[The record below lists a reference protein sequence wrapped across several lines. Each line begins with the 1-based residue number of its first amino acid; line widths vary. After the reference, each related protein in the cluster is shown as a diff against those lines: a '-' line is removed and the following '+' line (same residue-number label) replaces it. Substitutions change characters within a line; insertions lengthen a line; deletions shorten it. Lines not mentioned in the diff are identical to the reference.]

1 MAFRS
6 FFQNVCAVRCHKTE
20 LSAFTKSR
28 QEGAA
33 VEHSEFSALYRRW
46 YRPMLL
52 YARSLTGDLATA
64 EDLVQNA
71 FAKALLSYRAGG
83 SVRAWL
89 ATVLRNE
96 FLSQK
101 KREKMYAVPLQEAEV
116 AAVPGS
122 DPLEGL
128 LVQEQQRRVYEAVLA
143 LPEAYRETIVQSAV
157 LGLSD
162 AEIAALRGISQE
174 SVRQLRHRARVR
186 LKRMLKEEEP

>member
-1 MAFRS
+1 M
-6 FFQNVCAVRCHKTE
+6 
-20 LSAFTKSR
+20 
-28 QEGAA
+28 
-33 VEHSEFSALYRRW
+33 EHSEFSALYRRW

-52 YARSLTGDLATA
+52 YARSLTGDLAAA

-101 KREKMYAVPLQEAEV
+101 RREKMYAVPLQEAEV

-186 LKRMLKEEEP
+186 LKRMLKAREP

>member
-1 MAFRS
+1 M
-6 FFQNVCAVRCHKTE
+6 
-20 LSAFTKSR
+20 
-28 QEGAA
+28 
-33 VEHSEFSALYRRW
+33 EHSEFSALYRRW

-101 KREKMYAVPLQEAEV
+101 KREKMYAVPLQEAEA

>member
-1 MAFRS
+1 M
-6 FFQNVCAVRCHKTE
+6 
-20 LSAFTKSR
+20 
-28 QEGAA
+28 
-33 VEHSEFSALYRRW
+33 EHSEFSALYRRW

-52 YARSLTGDLATA
+52 YARSLTGDLAAA

-101 KREKMYAVPLQEAEV
+101 RREKMYAVPLQEAEV

>member
-1 MAFRS
+1 M
-6 FFQNVCAVRCHKTE
+6 
-20 LSAFTKSR
+20 
-28 QEGAA
+28 
-33 VEHSEFSALYRRW
+33 EHSEFSALYRRW

-52 YARSLTGDLATA
+52 YTRSLTGDLAAA

>member
-1 MAFRS
+1 M
-6 FFQNVCAVRCHKTE
+6 
-20 LSAFTKSR
+20 
-28 QEGAA
+28 
-33 VEHSEFSALYRRW
+33 EHSEFSALYRHW

-52 YARSLTGDLATA
+52 YARSLTGDLAAA

-101 KREKMYAVPLQEAEV
+101 RREKMYAVPLQEAEV

-128 LVQEQQRRVYEAVLA
+128 LVQEQQRQVYEAVLA

>member
-1 MAFRS
+1 M
-6 FFQNVCAVRCHKTE
+6 
-20 LSAFTKSR
+20 
-28 QEGAA
+28 
-33 VEHSEFSALYRRW
+33 EHSEFSALYRRW

-52 YARSLTGDLATA
+52 YARSLTGDLAAA

-101 KREKMYAVPLQEAEV
+101 RRDKMYAVPLQEAEV

-128 LVQEQQRRVYEAVLA
+128 LVQEQQRQVYEAVLA

>member
-1 MAFRS
+1 M
-6 FFQNVCAVRCHKTE
+6 
-20 LSAFTKSR
+20 
-28 QEGAA
+28 
-33 VEHSEFSALYRRW
+33 EHSEFSALYRRW

-52 YARSLTGDLATA
+52 YARSLTGDLAAA

-101 KREKMYAVPLQEAEV
+101 RREKMYAVPLQEAEV

-128 LVQEQQRRVYEAVLA
+128 LVQEQQRQVYEAVLA

-157 LGLSD
+157 LGLS
-162 AEIAALRGISQE
+162 QE

>member
-1 MAFRS
+1 M
-6 FFQNVCAVRCHKTE
+6 
-20 LSAFTKSR
+20 
-28 QEGAA
+28 
-33 VEHSEFSALYRRW
+33 EHSEFSALYRRW

-186 LKRMLKEEEP
+186 LKRMLKGEEP

>member
-1 MAFRS
+1 M
-6 FFQNVCAVRCHKTE
+6 
-20 LSAFTKSR
+20 
-28 QEGAA
+28 
-33 VEHSEFSALYRRW
+33 EHSEFSALYRRW

-52 YARSLTGDLATA
+52 YARSLTGDLAAA

-101 KREKMYAVPLQEAEV
+101 RREKMYAVPLQEAEV

-128 LVQEQQRRVYEAVLA
+128 LVQEQQRQVYEAVLA

-162 AEIAALRGISQE
+162 AEIAARRGISQE

>member
-1 MAFRS
+1 M
-6 FFQNVCAVRCHKTE
+6 
-20 LSAFTKSR
+20 
-28 QEGAA
+28 
-33 VEHSEFSALYRRW
+33 EHSEFSAMYRRW

-52 YARSLTGDLATA
+52 YARSLTGDLAAA

-101 KREKMYAVPLQEAEV
+101 RREKMYAVPLQEAEV

-128 LVQEQQRRVYEAVLA
+128 LVQEQQRQVYEAVLA

>member
-1 MAFRS
+1 M
-6 FFQNVCAVRCHKTE
+6 
-20 LSAFTKSR
+20 
-28 QEGAA
+28 
-33 VEHSEFSALYRRW
+33 EHSEFSALYRRW

-52 YARSLTGDLATA
+52 YARSLTGDLAAA
-64 EDLVQNA
+64 EDLAQNA

-101 KREKMYAVPLQEAEV
+101 RREKLYAVPLQEAEV

-128 LVQEQQRRVYEAVLA
+128 LVQEQQRQVYEAVLA

>member
-1 MAFRS
+1 M
-6 FFQNVCAVRCHKTE
+6 
-20 LSAFTKSR
+20 
-28 QEGAA
+28 
-33 VEHSEFSALYRRW
+33 EHSEFSALYRRW

-52 YARSLTGDLATA
+52 YARSLTGDLAAA

-71 FAKALLSYRAGG
+71 FAKALLSYRTGG

-101 KREKMYAVPLQEAEV
+101 RREKMYAVPLQEAEV

>member
-1 MAFRS
+1 
-6 FFQNVCAVRCHKTE
+6 
-20 LSAFTKSR
+20 
-28 QEGAA
+28 
-33 VEHSEFSALYRRW
+33 
-46 YRPMLL
+46 MLL
-52 YARSLTGDLATA
+52 YARSLTGDLAAA

-101 KREKMYAVPLQEAEV
+101 RREKMYAVPLQEAEV

-128 LVQEQQRRVYEAVLA
+128 LVQEQQRQVYEAVLA

>member
-1 MAFRS
+1 M
-6 FFQNVCAVRCHKTE
+6 
-20 LSAFTKSR
+20 
-28 QEGAA
+28 
-33 VEHSEFSALYRRW
+33 EHSEFSALYRRW

-52 YARSLTGDLATA
+52 YARSLTGDLAAA

-101 KREKMYAVPLQEAEV
+101 RREKMYAVPLQEAEV

-128 LVQEQQRRVYEAVLA
+128 LVQEQQRQVYEAVLA
-143 LPEAYRETIVQSAV
+143 LPEAYRETIVRSAV

>member
-1 MAFRS
+1 M
-6 FFQNVCAVRCHKTE
+6 
-20 LSAFTKSR
+20 
-28 QEGAA
+28 
-33 VEHSEFSALYRRW
+33 EHSEFSALYRRW

-52 YARSLTGDLATA
+52 YARSLTGDLAAA

-101 KREKMYAVPLQEAEV
+101 RREKMYAVPLQEAEV

-174 SVRQLRHRARVR
+174 SVRQLRQRARVR

>member
-1 MAFRS
+1 M
-6 FFQNVCAVRCHKTE
+6 
-20 LSAFTKSR
+20 
-28 QEGAA
+28 
-33 VEHSEFSALYRRW
+33 EHSEFSALYRRW

-143 LPEAYRETIVQSAV
+143 LPEAYRETIV
-157 LGLSD
+157 
-162 AEIAALRGISQE
+162 
-174 SVRQLRHRARVR
+174 
-186 LKRMLKEEEP
+186 

>member
-1 MAFRS
+1 M
-6 FFQNVCAVRCHKTE
+6 
-20 LSAFTKSR
+20 
-28 QEGAA
+28 
-33 VEHSEFSALYRRW
+33 EHSEFSALYRRW

-52 YARSLTGDLATA
+52 YTRSLTGDLAAA

-101 KREKMYAVPLQEAEV
+101 RREKMYAVPLQEAEV

-128 LVQEQQRRVYEAVLA
+128 LVQEQQRQVYEAVLA
-143 LPEAYRETIVQSAV
+143 FPEAYRETIVQSAV

>member
-1 MAFRS
+1 M
-6 FFQNVCAVRCHKTE
+6 
-20 LSAFTKSR
+20 
-28 QEGAA
+28 
-33 VEHSEFSALYRRW
+33 EHSEFSALYRRW

-52 YARSLTGDLATA
+52 YARSLTGDLAAA

-101 KREKMYAVPLQEAEV
+101 RREKMYAVPLQEAEV

-128 LVQEQQRRVYEAVLA
+128 LVQEQQRQVYEAVLA

>member
-1 MAFRS
+1 M
-6 FFQNVCAVRCHKTE
+6 
-20 LSAFTKSR
+20 
-28 QEGAA
+28 
-33 VEHSEFSALYRRW
+33 EHSEFSALYRRW

-52 YARSLTGDLATA
+52 YARSLTGDLAAA

-89 ATVLRNE
+89 ATVLRHE

-101 KREKMYAVPLQEAEV
+101 RREKMYAVPLQEAEV

-128 LVQEQQRRVYEAVLA
+128 LVQEQQRQVYEAVLA

>member
-1 MAFRS
+1 M
-6 FFQNVCAVRCHKTE
+6 
-20 LSAFTKSR
+20 
-28 QEGAA
+28 
-33 VEHSEFSALYRRW
+33 EHSEFSALYRRW

-52 YARSLTGDLATA
+52 YTRSLTGDLAAA

-89 ATVLRNE
+89 ATVLLNE
-96 FLSQK
+96 ILSQK
-101 KREKMYAVPLQEAEV
+101 RREKMYAVPLQEAEV

-128 LVQEQQRRVYEAVLA
+128 LVQEQQRQVYEAVLA

>member
-1 MAFRS
+1 M
-6 FFQNVCAVRCHKTE
+6 
-20 LSAFTKSR
+20 
-28 QEGAA
+28 
-33 VEHSEFSALYRRW
+33 EHSEFSALYRRG

-52 YARSLTGDLATA
+52 YARSLTGDLAAA

-101 KREKMYAVPLQEAEV
+101 RREKMYAVPLQEAEV

-128 LVQEQQRRVYEAVLA
+128 LVQEQQRQVYEAVLA

>member
-1 MAFRS
+1 M
-6 FFQNVCAVRCHKTE
+6 
-20 LSAFTKSR
+20 
-28 QEGAA
+28 
-33 VEHSEFSALYRRW
+33 EHSEFSALYRRW

-52 YARSLTGDLATA
+52 YARSLTGDLAAA

-101 KREKMYAVPLQEAEV
+101 RREKMYAVPLQEAEV

-128 LVQEQQRRVYEAVLA
+128 LVQEQQHQVYEAVLA

-174 SVRQLRHRARVR
+174 SVRQLRHRARGR
-186 LKRMLKEEEP
+186 RNRPLKEEAHPYQGTRR

>member
-1 MAFRS
+1 M
-6 FFQNVCAVRCHKTE
+6 
-20 LSAFTKSR
+20 
-28 QEGAA
+28 
-33 VEHSEFSALYRRW
+33 EHSEFSALYRRW

-116 AAVPGS
+116 AAGPGS

>member
-1 MAFRS
+1 M
-6 FFQNVCAVRCHKTE
+6 
-20 LSAFTKSR
+20 
-28 QEGAA
+28 
-33 VEHSEFSALYRRW
+33 EHSALYRRW

-52 YARSLTGDLATA
+52 YARSLTGDLAAA

-101 KREKMYAVPLQEAEV
+101 RREKMYAVPLQEAEV

-128 LVQEQQRRVYEAVLA
+128 LVQEQQRQVYEAVLA

>member
-1 MAFRS
+1 M
-6 FFQNVCAVRCHKTE
+6 
-20 LSAFTKSR
+20 
-28 QEGAA
+28 
-33 VEHSEFSALYRRW
+33 
-46 YRPMLL
+46 
-52 YARSLTGDLATA
+52 
-64 EDLVQNA
+64 
-71 FAKALLSYRAGG
+71 
-83 SVRAWL
+83 RAWL

-101 KREKMYAVPLQEAEV
+101 RREKMYAVPLQEAEV

-128 LVQEQQRRVYEAVLA
+128 LVQEQQRQVYEAVLA

>member
-1 MAFRS
+1 M
-6 FFQNVCAVRCHKTE
+6 
-20 LSAFTKSR
+20 
-28 QEGAA
+28 
-33 VEHSEFSALYRRW
+33 EHSEFSALYRRW

-52 YARSLTGDLATA
+52 YARSLTGDLAAA

-101 KREKMYAVPLQEAEV
+101 RRETMSAVPLQEAEV

-128 LVQEQQRRVYEAVLA
+128 LVQEQQRQVYEAVLA

>member
-1 MAFRS
+1 M
-6 FFQNVCAVRCHKTE
+6 
-20 LSAFTKSR
+20 
-28 QEGAA
+28 
-33 VEHSEFSALYRRW
+33 EHSEFSALYRRW

-52 YARSLTGDLATA
+52 YARSLTGDLAAA

-101 KREKMYAVPLQEAEV
+101 RREKMY

-174 SVRQLRHRARVR
+174 SVRQLRHPARVR
-186 LKRMLKEEEP
+186 LKRMLKEEVP

>member
-1 MAFRS
+1 M
-6 FFQNVCAVRCHKTE
+6 
-20 LSAFTKSR
+20 
-28 QEGAA
+28 
-33 VEHSEFSALYRRW
+33 EHSEFSALYRRW

-52 YARSLTGDLATA
+52 YTRSLTGDLAAA

-101 KREKMYAVPLQEAEV
+101 RREKMYAVPLQEAEV

-128 LVQEQQRRVYEAVLA
+128 LVQEQQRQVYEAVLA

-186 LKRMLKEEEP
+186 LKRML

>member
-1 MAFRS
+1 M
-6 FFQNVCAVRCHKTE
+6 
-20 LSAFTKSR
+20 
-28 QEGAA
+28 
-33 VEHSEFSALYRRW
+33 EHSEFSALYRRW

-143 LPEAYRETIVQSAV
+143 LPEAYRENIVQSAV

>member
-1 MAFRS
+1 M
-6 FFQNVCAVRCHKTE
+6 
-20 LSAFTKSR
+20 
-28 QEGAA
+28 
-33 VEHSEFSALYRRW
+33 EHSEFSALYRRW

-52 YARSLTGDLATA
+52 YARSLTGDLAAA

-101 KREKMYAVPLQEAEV
+101 RREKMYAVPLQEAEV

-128 LVQEQQRRVYEAVLA
+128 LVQEQQRQVYEAVLA

-186 LKRMLKEEEP
+186 LKRMLKDE

>member
-1 MAFRS
+1 M
-6 FFQNVCAVRCHKTE
+6 
-20 LSAFTKSR
+20 
-28 QEGAA
+28 
-33 VEHSEFSALYRRW
+33 EHSEFSALYRRW

-52 YARSLTGDLATA
+52 YTRSLTGDLAAA

-101 KREKMYAVPLQEAEV
+101 RREKMYAVPLQEAEV

-128 LVQEQQRRVYEAVLA
+128 LVQEQQRQVYEAVLA
-143 LPEAYRETIVQSAV
+143 LPEASRETIVQSAV

>member
-1 MAFRS
+1 M
-6 FFQNVCAVRCHKTE
+6 
-20 LSAFTKSR
+20 
-28 QEGAA
+28 
-33 VEHSEFSALYRRW
+33 EHSEFSALYRRW

-52 YARSLTGDLATA
+52 YARSLTGDLAAA

-101 KREKMYAVPLQEAEV
+101 RREKMYAVPLQEAEV

-128 LVQEQQRRVYEAVLA
+128 LVQEQQRQVYEAVLA
-143 LPEAYRETIVQSAV
+143 LPAAYRETIVQSAV

>member
-1 MAFRS
+1 M
-6 FFQNVCAVRCHKTE
+6 
-20 LSAFTKSR
+20 
-28 QEGAA
+28 
-33 VEHSEFSALYRRW
+33 EHSEFSALYRRW

-52 YARSLTGDLATA
+52 YARSLTGDLAAA

-101 KREKMYAVPLQEAEV
+101 RREKMYAVPLQEAEV

-128 LVQEQQRRVYEAVLA
+128 LVQEQQRQVYEAVLA

-174 SVRQLRHRARVR
+174 SVR
-186 LKRMLKEEEP
+186 

>member
-1 MAFRS
+1 M
-6 FFQNVCAVRCHKTE
+6 
-20 LSAFTKSR
+20 
-28 QEGAA
+28 
-33 VEHSEFSALYRRW
+33 EHSEFSALYRRW

-52 YARSLTGDLATA
+52 YARSLTGDLAAA

-96 FLSQK
+96 FSSQK
-101 KREKMYAVPLQEAEV
+101 RREKMYAVPLQEAEV

-128 LVQEQQRRVYEAVLA
+128 LVQEQQRQVYEAVLA

>member
-1 MAFRS
+1 M
-6 FFQNVCAVRCHKTE
+6 
-20 LSAFTKSR
+20 
-28 QEGAA
+28 
-33 VEHSEFSALYRRW
+33 EHSEFSALYRRW

-101 KREKMYAVPLQEAEV
+101 RREKMYAVPLQEAEV